1 MIQSQAGERADAAR
15 NRERILCA
23 ARRLF
28 DEKGPS
34 CVSMDEI
41 AEAAGVGKGTLFRRF
56 GSRAALA
63 MAVLSEDESRLQ
75 EAFIRGEP
83 PLGPGAPARER
94 LIAFGE
100 ARLDLVDAHAE
111 LLAAA
116 EAAGAH
122 LDSPPYMASR
132 LHVTLLL
139 REIDPGCDAE
149 LLADTAARGTRG
161 RACSSTCATRA
172 ASASSASRRGG
183 GAPWTGWRRSPRRRA
198 SSAESYIGPRCSSSR
213 SERAMSLERIK
224 AGWRDTVLRT
234 ASPPA
239 P

>member
-1 MIQSQAGERADAAR
+1 MQELPVIQPQATERADAAR

-28 DEKGPS
+28 DEKGAS

-63 MAVLSEDESRLQ
+63 TAVLSEDEARLQ

-83 PLGPGAPARER
+83 PLGPGASPRER

-100 ARLDLVDAHAE
+100 ARLDLIDAHSE
-111 LLAAA
+111 LLVAA
-116 EAAGAH
+116 EVSGAH
-122 LDSPPYMASR
+122 LDSPPHLANR

-139 REIDPGCDAE
+139 GEIDPTCDAE
-149 LLADTAARGTRG
+149 LLADSLLAGLSAVLFVYLRDARGF
-161 RACSSTCATRA
+161 A
-172 ASASSASRRGG
+172 
-183 GAPWTGWRRSPRRRA
+183 
-198 SSAESYIGPRCSSSR
+198 
-213 SERAMSLERIK
+213 LERIK
-224 AGWRDTVLRT
+224 EGWRRQIDGLV
-234 ASPPA
+234 PA
-239 P
+239 GTTLAAEAALS

>member
-1 MIQSQAGERADAAR
+1 MQDLPVIQPQAGERADAAR

-83 PLGPGAPARER
+83 PLGPGVCARER

-100 ARLDLVDAHAE
+100 ARLDLIAAHAE
-111 LLAAA
+111 LLVAA

-122 LDSPPYMASR
+122 FDSPPYMASR

-139 REIDPGCDAE
+139 REIDPDCDPE
-149 LLADTAARGTRG
+149 LLADTLLAGLTARLLVYQRDARGFSLDRIKE
-161 RACSSTCATRA
+161 
-172 ASASSASRRGG
+172 
-183 GAPWTGWRRSPRRRA
+183 GWRRIVDGLVP
-198 SSAESYIGPRCSSSR
+198 
-213 SERAMSLERIK
+213 
-224 AGWRDTVLRT
+224 AGTPGAAAAAVLT
-234 ASPPA
+234 
-239 P
+239 

>member
-1 MIQSQAGERADAAR
+1 MQDLPVIQSQAGERADAAR

-28 DEKGPS
+28 DEKSPS

-83 PLGPGAPARER
+83 PMGPGAPARER

-116 EAAGAH
+116 EAASAH

-149 LLADTAARGTRG
+149 LLADTVLAGLSGGLFVYLRDARGFSLERVKE
-161 RACSSTCATRA
+161 
-172 ASASSASRRGG
+172 
-183 GAPWTGWRRSPRRRA
+183 GWRR
-198 SSAESYIGPRCSSSR
+198 
-213 SERAMSLERIK
+213 
-224 AGWRDTVLRT
+224 TVDGL
-234 ASPPA
+234 A
-239 P
+239 PVPTETGVLG